1 LVMAM
6 QMHSSY
12 GRAESAFNI
21 PGGHNA
27 FRAHFWRD
35 GARFKSFST
44 H

>member
-1 LVMAM
+1 M
-6 QMHSSY
+6 QMPSSY